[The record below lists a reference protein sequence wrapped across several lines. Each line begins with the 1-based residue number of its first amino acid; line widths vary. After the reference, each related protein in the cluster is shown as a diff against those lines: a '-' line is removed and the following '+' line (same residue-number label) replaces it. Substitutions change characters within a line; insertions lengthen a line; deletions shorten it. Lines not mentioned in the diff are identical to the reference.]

1 MSHVIF
7 IDAECPLCLNTAL
20 RIISIDKKNLY
31 KFSPLQG
38 EKACEV
44 LSDRYPVYSELST
57 LVLVEGYQ
65 EKIGMKIWTRG
76 QAAFRVLWL
85 LGGMWKF
92 IGWLCFIPW
101 GINGIYNFIASNR
114 HRMSLKKSLSFN
126 DLPSNRIL

>member
-1 MSHVIF
+1 MKHVIF

-20 RIISIDKKNLY
+20 KIISIDEKNLF
-31 KFSPLQG
+31 KFSALQG
-38 EKACEV
+38 EKAREV
-44 LSDRYPVYSELST
+44 LSDQYSDYLELST
-57 LVLVEGYQ
+57 LILVENYQ
-65 EKIGMKIWTRG
+65 EKIEMKFWTRG

-85 LGGMWKF
+85 LGGMWKL

-114 HRMSLKKSLSFN
+114 HRKSLKKSLSFN